1 MTDKSDDYAVQ
12 LEKPPLQPNL
22 PPAEL
27 VWKNITYVRKGK
39 TLLNNI
45 SGSICGQTMAIM
57 G

>member
-27 VWKNITYVRKGK
+27 VWKNISYVRKGK